1 MPPGDV
7 HVASHHYSPKAKDFA
22 FDRESLREKD
32 IEQGGGGE
40 LSDRNRSYTHYT
52 QESRWKTFTRS
63 VSQARET
70 THQQNKIVDAD
81 WLNQNFG
88 DYSDPWQGYI
98 DEKGDESA
106 RQSAT
111 FIQRRKIWMKGF
123 QYRILHSP
131 IVPLIIRLTVFIF
144 SAIALSLGGSIR
156 QLSTTHSRP
165 QGPSPLM
172 AIIFDAIALV
182 YLVYITYDEYTG
194 KPLGLRSASAKIR
207 LIFLDLVFIVFASA
221 NLSLAFAS
229 LSDVNGSCSSGD
241 IDLTIN
247 PRNDKICDRQ
257 KVLAAVLLVVL
268 VAWLMTFMISALRY
282 VIPRTPL
289 LLSLPFLTSLFQ
301 GHRASRSQVGPFY
314 SLSLIH
320 HYYYTIISL
329 CHCYPASLHCILPH
343 VFLQPLYITLSLHY
357 YTTPLFLPAFFAS
370 IAGIYICFVLLII
383 IIACFILIQ
392 RVGKAVLLDPV
403 SNNYSPPSPFFLS
416 SHLAFGFSVFPFFGC
431 IHQFCFS

>member
-1 MPPGDV
+1 MAAPGEAAARSHRSTSRGGSPRRKADLKLLEPPLSRRRSAQSVSGTSQSDEQRSVYQRIGGSRHGQSSKSYSPHSQGSIPRTQGSGKLAVRSVPAWVKHAEDEKTSSKSPSQSRSQSQSQSQSFPVPPGDV

-268 VAWLMTFMISALRY
+268 VAWLMTFMISALR
-282 VIPRTPL
+282 VIE
-289 LLSLPFLTSLFQ
+289 
-301 GHRASRSQVGPFY
+301 
-314 SLSLIH
+314 
-320 HYYYTIISL
+320 
-329 CHCYPASLHCILPH
+329 
-343 VFLQPLYITLSLHY
+343 
-357 YTTPLFLPAFFAS
+357 
-370 IAGIYICFVLLII
+370 
-383 IIACFILIQ
+383 
-392 RVGKAVLLDPV
+392 RVAAK
-403 SNNYSPPSPFFLS
+403 
-416 SHLAFGFSVFPFFGC
+416 
-431 IHQFCFS
+431 

>member
-1 MPPGDV
+1 MAAPGEAAARSHRSTSRGGSPRRKADLKLLEPPLSRRRSAQSVSGASQSDEQRSVYQRIGSSRHGQSSKSYSPHSQGSIPRTQGSGKLAVRSVPAWVKHAEDEETPSKSPSQSRSPSQSQSFPVPPGDV

-22 FDRESLREKD
+22 FDRESRREKD
-32 IEQGGGGE
+32 IEQGEGE
-40 LSDRNRSYTHYT
+40 FSERNRLYTQYT

-63 VSQARET
+63 VPQAREP

-81 WLNQNFG
+81 WLNRNFG

-98 DEKGDESA
+98 DEKADESA

-123 QYRILHSP
+123 QYKILHSP
-131 IVPLIIRLTVFIF
+131 MVPLIIRLTVFIF

-156 QLSTTHSRP
+156 HLSTTHSRP

-268 VAWLMTFMISALRY
+268 VAWLMTFMISALR
-282 VIPRTPL
+282 VIE
-289 LLSLPFLTSLFQ
+289 
-301 GHRASRSQVGPFY
+301 
-314 SLSLIH
+314 
-320 HYYYTIISL
+320 
-329 CHCYPASLHCILPH
+329 
-343 VFLQPLYITLSLHY
+343 
-357 YTTPLFLPAFFAS
+357 
-370 IAGIYICFVLLII
+370 
-383 IIACFILIQ
+383 
-392 RVGKAVLLDPV
+392 RVAAK
-403 SNNYSPPSPFFLS
+403 
-416 SHLAFGFSVFPFFGC
+416 
-431 IHQFCFS
+431 

>member
-1 MPPGDV
+1 MPPGDA

-22 FDRESLREKD
+22 FDRESRREKD
-32 IEQGGGGE
+32 IEQGEGE
-40 LSDRNRSYTHYT
+40 LSERARSYTHYT

-63 VSQARET
+63 VPQVREP
-70 THQQNKIVDAD
+70 THQQSKIVDAD
-81 WLNQNFG
+81 WLNRNFG

-98 DEKGDESA
+98 DEKADESA
-106 RQSAT
+106 RHSAT
-111 FIQRRKIWMKGF
+111 FIQRRKIWMKRV
-123 QYRILHSP
+123 QYKILHSP
-131 IVPLIIRLTVFIF
+131 MVPLIIRLTVFIF

-156 QLSTTHSRP
+156 HLSTTHSRP

-282 VIPRTPL
+282 VFLPSQIISTAANVPIPESSSEWQPSRTFLLSLLPYNYLPL
-289 LLSLPFLTSLFQ
+289 LLLPS
-301 GHRASRSQVGPFY
+301 
-314 SLSLIH
+314 I
-320 HYYYTIISL
+320 
-329 CHCYPASLHCILPH
+329 
-343 VFLQPLYITLSLHY
+343 ITLHVA
-357 YTTPLFLPAFFAS
+357 T
-370 IAGIYICFVLLII
+370 C
-383 IIACFILIQ
+383 
-392 RVGKAVLLDPV
+392 
-403 SNNYSPPSPFFLS
+403 FLS
-416 SHLAFGFSVFPFFGC
+416 TTYT
-431 IHQFCFS
+431 